1 MIASSLTPHL
11 SPVRTGVSVGTT
23 MGGISVSVPPTQGSQ
38 APGQSLYCSV
48 LLRLSLALSLSLTFK
63 QGRNFSMS
71 HLLSLDHT
79 DLLSLD
85 T

>member
-1 MIASSLTPHL
+1 MTASSLTPHL

-23 MGGISVSVPPTQGSQ
+23 MGGISVSAPPTQGAQ

-63 QGRNFSMS
+63 QEEILACPTSCDKGPWF
-71 HLLSLDHT
+71 L
-79 DLLSLD
+79 
-85 T
+85 

>member
-48 LLRLSLALSLSLTFK
+48 SLRLSLAHSLSVSVSLFVSVSLSLYLSLSL
-63 QGRNFSMS
+63 S
-71 HLLSLDHT
+71 
-79 DLLSLD
+79 DL
-85 T
+85 